1 MGLLELND
9 VIPWQQCV
17 KYIGRNSTFL
27 QVALMI
33 NRTRSKSAA

>member
-1 MGLLELND
+1 MGFFKLYD
-9 VIPWQQCV
+9 VVPWQQCV